1 MSTDSDLTVVLPRS
15 PAARPLLDRLVPP
28 RRRVGPWTIAV
39 LALALAVLWLA
50 VGPGAGG
57 TGTRRGESPW
67 PSFLGQLAGAEAV
80 LAMSVALVLISMLP
94 WVETWF
100 DGIDRAAVWHRRL
113 ALTGM
118 VLLAPHVLLS
128 SNHRAGQ
135 ASSLLAYLALVG
147 LLALVVWAVLPRWR
161 ALLPATLRRPVA
173 VLEDRVSRTRWS
185 GAVLDLARRVL
196 GRYERW
202 RAFHRLTGLFVA
214 AGFVHGLLAAT
225 AFGSGWLQ
233 WTYVVLGGTGLAFYA
248 YRETVAGR
256 YLPLH
261 DYQVSGITAVS
272 RNVAELTLTPLGP
285 PIRFVPGQFAMVYL
299 EGKNGWHRHP
309 FTIAGAAHDRA
320 LTFTIKGLGDDTCD
334 ITRTVRVGMP
344 AVVGGP
350 HGRFQHRRGT
360 RDQVWIAGGVGVTP
374 FLSWLR
380 SLSHDPL
387 RARVHF
393 FYTNAGAAPY
403 AEQITAIARAH
414 PNLTVHLLD
423 STIDGHLSASRVL
436 QTVRI
441 DPRLLSVFLCGPTP
455 MVDGLTREL
464 RRSGVAARHMHR
476 EHFDWR

>member
-1 MSTDSDLTVVLPRS
+1 MSIDGDATVVLPRS

-28 RRRVGPWTIAV
+28 RRRVGPLTIAV
-39 LALALAVLWLA
+39 VALALAGLWLV
-50 VGPGAGG
+50 VGPGSTS
-57 TGTRRGESPW
+57 TGARPGERGW
-67 PSFLGQLAGAEAV
+67 GSFLGQLAGAEAI
-80 LAMSVALVLISMLP
+80 LAMSVALVLISTLP

-100 DGIDRAAVWHRRL
+100 DGIDRAAIWHRRL
-113 ALTGM
+113 ALTGT

-128 SNHRAGQ
+128 QNHRSGQ
-135 ASSLLAYLALVG
+135 WSSLLAYLAIVG

-161 ALLPATLRRPVA
+161 ALLPAPLRGPVA
-173 VLEDRVSRTRWS
+173 ALEDRASRTRWS
-185 GAVLDLARRVL
+185 AALLDLARRTL

-202 RAFHRLTGLFVA
+202 RAVHRLTGLFVA

-225 AFGSGWLQ
+225 VFGSGWLQ
-233 WTYVVLGGTGLAFYA
+233 WTYVVIGGVGLAFYG
-248 YRETVAGR
+248 YRETLAGR

-261 DYQVSGITAVS
+261 DYQVAGISAVS
-272 RNVAELTLTPLGP
+272 RDMAELTLTPLGP
-285 PIRFVPGQFAMVYL
+285 PMRFAPGQFAMVYL

-309 FTIAGAAHDRA
+309 FTIAGAAHDRS
-320 LTFTIKGLGDDTCD
+320 LTFTIKGLGDDTRD
-334 ITRTVRVGMP
+334 ITRTVQTGMP

-374 FLSWLR
+374 FLSWMR
-380 SLSHDPL
+380 SLSHEPL

-393 FYTNAGAAPY
+393 FYTNAGPAPY

-414 PNLTVHLLD
+414 PNLTVHLID
-423 STIDGHLSASRVL
+423 SSAEGHLTGSRVL
-436 QTVRI
+436 DTVRV

-455 MVDGLTREL
+455 MVDTLTRDL
-464 RRSGVAARHMHR
+464 RRAGVAARNLHR